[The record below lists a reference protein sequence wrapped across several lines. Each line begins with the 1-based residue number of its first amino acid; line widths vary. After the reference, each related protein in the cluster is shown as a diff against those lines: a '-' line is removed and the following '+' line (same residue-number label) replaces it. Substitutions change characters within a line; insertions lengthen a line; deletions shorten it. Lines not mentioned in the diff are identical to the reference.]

1 MNILLLTQVLPYPPD
16 SGPKVKT
23 WNVIKYLKSAGHTV
37 TLVSFVRGDQQAEV
51 AHLRQYCVD
60 VHTVPIQRGPLPDG
74 KAMLRSLANGQPW
87 MIVRD
92 DRDAMRA
99 LVERLCADTRFD
111 IAHADQ
117 LNMAQYAQQVKGARK
132 VLDAHNALWLLYKRL
147 AETMGGNPKR
157 LILERDWR
165 LLKTYEG
172 QICRTFDG
180 VLTVSDEDC
189 AALQEAAGQKLD
201 LTVIP
206 IAIDTD
212 EVPVVARAPAADHIV
227 HVGTMY
233 WPPNID
239 AIHWFV
245 DAVLPHVRQRLPQ
258 VRFDCIGARPP
269 KELLALNDDRS
280 LGVNV
285 IGYVPDPVPYLQQA
299 GVMVVPVRAGGG
311 IRVKILNGMSQG
323 LPIITTTI
331 GCEGIAV
338 EQGRHA
344 LIADGPEAFAE
355 ATVRVL
361 GNRKLAD
368 ELGHNGRLLAE
379 SKYDYRAACKP
390 LERVY
395 GAI

>member
-1 MNILLLTQVLPYPPD
+1 MKILLLTQVLPYPPD

-37 TLVSFVRGDQQAEV
+37 TLVSFVRGDQSADVAYLRHYCAE
-51 AHLRQYCVD
+51 
-60 VHTVPIQRGPLPDG
+60 VHTVPIQRGPVPDG
-74 KAMLRSLANGQPW
+74 KAMLRSLVNGQPW

-92 DRDAMRA
+92 DRDTMRD
-99 LVERLCADTRFD
+99 LIDRLCADTRFD

-117 LNMAQYAQQVKGARK
+117 LNMAQYAQRVKGARK

-147 AETMGGNPKR
+147 AHTMGGHPKR
-157 LILERDWR
+157 LLLERDWR

-180 VLTVSDEDC
+180 VLTVSDEDG

-201 LTVIP
+201 MTVIP

-212 EVPVVARAPAADHIV
+212 EVPFVRRQPNADHIV

-245 DAVLPHVRQRLPQ
+245 DAVLPQVRQRLPQ
-258 VRFDCIGARPP
+258 ACFDCIGARPP
-269 KELLALNDDRS
+269 KELLALNDNRS

-285 IGYVPDPVPYLQQA
+285 TGYVPDPLPYLQQA

-311 IRVKILNGMSQG
+311 IRVKILNGLSQG

-331 GCEGIAV
+331 GCEGIAL

-344 LIADGPEAFAE
+344 LIADSPEAFAE
-355 ATVRVL
+355 AIVQVL

-368 ELGHNGRLLAE
+368 ELGNNGRLLAE

-390 LERVY
+390 MEQVY